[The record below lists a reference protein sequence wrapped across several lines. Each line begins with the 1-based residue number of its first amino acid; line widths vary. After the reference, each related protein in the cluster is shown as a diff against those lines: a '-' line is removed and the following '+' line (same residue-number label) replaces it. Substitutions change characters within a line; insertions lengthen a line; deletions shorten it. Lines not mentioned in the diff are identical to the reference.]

1 MNHQYMPN
9 RHIMIIVLLGVFYN
23 VLLALI
29 NAHIFA
35 VNVKISALS
44 EILIIS
50 YALLLLAK
58 SKFENTDIKEIILL
72 LSIVVIAILVSIF
85 NQQIYI
91 DTIRNTLIIAVFV
104 MLGRRVD
111 LPTINK
117 IFLIT
122 SLIVA
127 AVLILEMFYLQGYA
141 QLLKPALYYAN
152 TRGME
157 VSEYNDTGLF
167 NAALSFKGR
176 FGYGIF
182 TGPRTSSTFLEQ
194 VSLSNFA
201 IVLSIFVASLWQ
213 YINTKHRLFY
223 IALIITILITS
234 RSRSALGIVLI
245 ALVTY
250 QLLPLLNKRLVFLI
264 FPAAILVTLLVFWI
278 IPTESFQDTL
288 NGRLSHT
295 GHLLSES
302 TLYNLFAL
310 DINNINHYGDS
321 GIGYVLNAFSLV
333 GMIILWL
340 FIGLVINAQ
349 TKEQLR
355 ALYLIN
361 IYFFATL
368 GVSGTSAFSMK
379 TAALLW
385 LLAGFMSVFALKTK
399 HLSSKELAS

>member
-1 MNHQYMPN
+1 MAV
-9 RHIMIIVLLGVFYN
+9 VLFGVFYN
-23 VLLALI
+23 TLLALI
-29 NAHIFA
+29 NAHVFS

-44 EILIIS
+44 EILIIG
-50 YALLLLAK
+50 YALLLLTK
-58 SKFENTDIKEIILL
+58 SKFEISDIKEIVLL
-72 LSIVVIAILVSIF
+72 LSLVVIAILIIIF
-85 NQQIYI
+85 NQHIYI

-104 MLGRRVD
+104 MLGKRVD

-122 SLIVA
+122 SLIVT
-127 AVLILEMFYLQGYA
+127 AVLLLEMFDLQGYA

-152 TRGME
+152 TRGTAI
-157 VSEYNDTGLF
+157 SEFNDTGLF
-167 NAALSFKGR
+167 NTALSFEGR
-176 FGYGIF
+176 FGYGLF
-182 TGPRTSSTFLEQ
+182 NGPRTSSIFLEQ

-213 YINTKHRLFY
+213 HINTKNKLFY

-264 FPAAILVTLLVFWI
+264 FPAAILVTLLVYI
-278 IPTESFQDTL
+278 IAPINGLEDTL
-288 NGRLSHT
+288 HGRLSHT
-295 GHLLSES
+295 GHLLAES

-310 DINNINHYGDS
+310 DINNIGHYADS
-321 GIGYVLNAFSLV
+321 GIGYVLNAFSLF
-333 GMIILWL
+333 GMILLWL
-340 FIGLVINAQ
+340 FVGLVINAQ